1 MRISFKINGKK
12 VTVNTPPE
20 VRLLDV
26 IRDNLGLTGTKEG
39 CSKGECGACSVI
51 VDGKLVDSCL
61 FPVSQAEGCA
71 ITTIEGMSKGGKL
84 HPIQKAFIAEG
95 AVQCGFCTP
104 GMVLAAKVLIDKK
117 KNPSDGDIKE
127 ALSGNL
133 CRCTGYTKIKNAVKK
148 AAKSGEPFDFTQDA
162 EPVEARSR
170 TQRK

>member
-1 MRISFKINGKK
+1 MRISFKINDKK
-12 VTVNTPPE
+12 VTVDVSPE
-20 VRLLDV
+20 ARLLDV
-26 IRDNLGLTGTKEG
+26 IREDLGLTGTKEG

-61 FPVSQAEGCA
+61 FPVSQAEGCV

-84 HPIQKAFIAEG
+84 HPIQKAFIEEG

-117 KNPSDGDIKE
+117 NNPSDEDIKE

-148 AAKSGEPFDFTQDA
+148 ASKSGG
-162 EPVEARSR
+162 RSR
-170 TQRK
+170 TKKR

>member
-12 VTVNTPPE
+12 VAVDVAPE
-20 VRLLDV
+20 ARLLDV

-51 VDGKLVDSCL
+51 VDGEIVDSCI
-61 FPVSQAEGCA
+61 FPVSQAEGCD
-71 ITTIEGMSKGGKL
+71 IITIEGMSKGGKL
-84 HPIQKAFIAEG
+84 HPIQKAFIEEG

-104 GMVLAAKVLIDKK
+104 GMVLAAKALLDKK
-117 KNPSDGDIKE
+117 PHPSDEDIKE

-148 AAKSGEPFDFTQDA
+148 AAKK
-162 EPVEARSR
+162 R
-170 TQRK
+170 